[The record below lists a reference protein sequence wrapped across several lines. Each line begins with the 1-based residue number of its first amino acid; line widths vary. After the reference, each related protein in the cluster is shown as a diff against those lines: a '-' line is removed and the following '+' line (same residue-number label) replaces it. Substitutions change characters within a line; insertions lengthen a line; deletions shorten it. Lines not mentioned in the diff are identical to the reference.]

1 MHTYN
6 SNYGYKETEE
16 NVGKVIVRNFNMVN
30 LLTSRSNNRDHE
42 KQAKNLFR
50 IARAFSTRGCGIPT
64 KMNLGGTPLDES
76 LISMNQIIPE
86 FKTRTG
92 AQKVHVVCLT
102 DGEVM
107 EPVMV
112 KNYHMIMMDLRLLFL
127 VELTL

>member
-1 MHTYN
+1 MH
-6 SNYGYKETEE
+6 S
-16 NVGKVIVRNFNMVN
+16 
-30 LLTSRSNNRDHE
+30 LLDGS
-42 KQAKNLFR
+42 
-50 IARAFSTRGCGIPT
+50 GVPT

-102 DGEVM
+102 DGEGHGTYLWS
-107 EPVMV
+107 E
-112 KNYHMIMMDLRLLFL
+112 NYHIMMDMRLMFL